1 MLRGVVKIGAVVIVL
16 SAIAVLQ
23 GDLRRLTGQHWQRES
38 MTYLPAAE
46 QTEHLFLGFQTTVA
60 HYLWIRTILYFGGHY
75 LTDGNYTWLVDML
88 DIITRLCPWFYPAYE
103 FAGLIVPDL
112 CNNPEAARIILE
124 RGITHLGMEKW
135 NVAFYSGMIHFKY
148 YDDRK
153 TAANY
158 FLRAALANGAPRE
171 KLLSMAKMFH
181 AQAGIA
187 GETLRF
193 LLFAYEASDNP
204 DVRRH
209 LAAEIKKYGREN
221 IVFPLKTVAG
231 EGGE

>member
-1 MLRGVVKIGAVVIVL
+1 MLRCRTKIITVALVVAAITVL
-16 SAIAVLQ
+16 H
-23 GDLRRLTGQHWQRES
+23 GDLRRLTGEQWQRES
-38 MTYLPAAE
+38 MAYLPAAE
-46 QTEHLFLGFQTTVA
+46 RTEHLFLGFQTTVA

-103 FAGLIVPDL
+103 FAGLLVPDL

-124 RGITHLGMEKW
+124 RGLAHLGTEKW
-135 NVAFYSGMIHFKY
+135 NVAFYTGMIHFKY

-158 FLRAALANGAPRE
+158 FLRAAMAKGAPRE
-171 KLLSMAKMFH
+171 KLLPMAKMFH
-181 AQAGIA
+181 AQAGTA
-187 GETLRF
+187 GEAIRF
-193 LLFAYEASDNP
+193 LLFAYETSDNP

-209 LAAEIKKYGREN
+209 LAAEIKKYGRKN
-221 IVFPLKTVAG
+221 IVFTSKSVAE
-231 EGGE
+231 EGGK